1 MEGLQCTATA
11 SRKTERTRWNRRD
24 AAECQRMAERLKP
37 HVSERAAAGQVGVPR
52 STLRNWSRRQACMD
66 LPASVVAF
74 FESPEGVDFLHGLLV
89 AAHVVFCEAGPCGTR
104 RLCQFLEL
112 SHLDDFVAASYGSQ
126 HAFAI
131 ELQRALVEFAEEE
144 HARLAPQMSPR
155 EITLCQDETFH
166 PQTCLVAIE
175 PLSDFI
181 LVEGYADHLD
191 SQAWTARTH
200 QALQDLPVQ
209 VVQSASDEGRSL
221 IKHCRLGLGAHHSPD
236 IFHIQQDVSRAFCG
250 KTNGAVQRAATKLR
264 HAQRETARL
273 QAERDALG
281 PTHTGLFDTQIGL
294 SQAEEQAATAE
305 WEAAKAQ
312 RQEVRDAMR
321 GISDDYHPVDL
332 HTGAPREA
340 PDIAQTLERRFDHV
354 ERLADQYAVPQSGRQ
369 LIVKAR
375 KNIGQLVATIAFFWQ
390 MFTIKTA
397 ALKLP
402 DELRA
407 SLASTLLPASYLDY
421 ASQRAGTAEERRR
434 LRTLSQACLARA
446 REGPWG
452 QLDAQHQEAV
462 ERVVRDCAGLFQRSS
477 SCVEGRNSQ
486 LALHH
491 HGLHRL
497 SDRKLAALTTLH
509 NFFLRRPDGTTAA
522 QRFFGSPPRN
532 LFDWLLDRL
541 PLPARPRHC
550 PA

>member
-1 MEGLQCTATA
+1 MEGQQSTATGPP
-11 SRKTERTRWNRRD
+11 RTERAHWNRRES
-24 AAECQRMAERLKP
+24 AACQRTVERLKQR
-37 HVSERAAAGQVGVPR
+37 VSERAAAGHAGVPR
-52 STLRNWSRRQACMD
+52 STLRNWSRRQRQMD
-66 LPASVVAF
+66 LPAAMVAF
-74 FESPEGVDFLHGLLV
+74 FESPDGLEFLHGLLV

-104 RLCQFLEL
+104 RLCQFLQL
-112 SHLDDFVAASYGSQ
+112 SHLDYFVAASYGSQ
-126 HAFAI
+126 NAFAI

-181 LVEGYADHLD
+181 LVEGYTDQLD
-191 SQAWTARTH
+191 SQTWTARTH

-250 KTNGAVQRAATKLR
+250 KTNGAVQREATKLR

-281 PTHTGLFDTQIGL
+281 PTHTGLFDVQIRL
-294 SQAEEQAATAE
+294 SQAEEQAATAQ
-305 WEAAKAQ
+305 WEAVKAQ
-312 RQEVRDAMR
+312 RQEVRDAIR

-332 HTGAPREA
+332 QTGAPREA
-340 PDIAQTLERRFDHV
+340 SDMTQTLEQRFDNV
-354 ERLADQYAVPQSGRQ
+354 ERLADQYAVPSSGRQ
-369 LIVKAR
+369 LIAKAR

-390 MFTIKTA
+390 MFAIKMA

-402 DELRA
+402 EELRTA
-407 SLASTLLPASYLDY
+407 LASTLLSASYLNY
-421 ASQRAGTAEERRR
+421 ASQRAATAEERRR
-434 LRTLSQACLARA
+434 LQTLSQACLARA
-446 REGPWG
+446 REGPFG
-452 QLDAQHQEAV
+452 QLDAKHQEEV
-462 ERVVRDCAGLFQRSS
+462 ERAVRECAGLFQRSS

-497 SDRKLAALTTLH
+497 SDRKLTALTTLH
-509 NFFLRRPDGTTAA
+509 NFFIQRPDGTTAA
-522 QRFFGSPPRN
+522 QRFFGTPSRN
-532 LFDWLLDRL
+532 LFEWLLDRL

>member
-1 MEGLQCTATA
+1 M
-11 SRKTERTRWNRRD
+11 N
-24 AAECQRMAERLKP
+24 
-37 HVSERAAAGQVGVPR
+37 
-52 STLRNWSRRQACMD
+52 

-74 FESPEGVDFLHGLLV
+74 FECPEGVDFLHGMLV
-89 AAHVVFCEAGPCGTR
+89 AAHLVFCEAGPCGTR
-104 RLCQFLEL
+104 RLCQFLQL
-112 SHLDDFVAASYGSQ
+112 SDLDYFVAASYGSQ

-131 ELQRALVEFAEEE
+131 ELQRVLAEFAEQE

-181 LVEGYADHLD
+181 LVEGYADQLD
-191 SQAWTARTH
+191 SQTWTARTH
-200 QALQDLPVQ
+200 QALQDLPVK

-250 KTNGAVQRAATKLR
+250 KTNGAVQREATKLR

-281 PTHTGLFDTQIGL
+281 PTHSGLFDTQIGL
-294 SQAEEQAATAE
+294 SQAEEQVATGQ

-312 RQEVRDAMR
+312 RQEVRDAIR
-321 GISDDYHPVDL
+321 AISDDYHPFDL
-332 HTGAPREA
+332 QTGAPREA
-340 PDIAQTLERRFDHV
+340 PDMAQMLEQRFDHV
-354 ERLADQYAVPQSGRQ
+354 ERLADQFAVPQSGRQ
-369 LIVKAR
+369 LIAKAR

-390 MFTIKTA
+390 MFAIKMA

-402 DELRA
+402 EDLRA
-407 SLASTLLPASYLDY
+407 SLANTLLSASYLDY
-421 ASQRAGTAEERRR
+421 ASQRAATADERRR
-434 LRTLSQACLARA
+434 LRTLSQACLARV
-446 REGPWG
+446 REGPLG
-452 QLDAQHQEAV
+452 QLDAEHQEEV
-462 ERVVRDCAGLFQRSS
+462 QRVVRDCAGLFQRSS

-509 NFFLRRPDGTTAA
+509 NFFIQRPDGTTAA
-522 QRFFGSPPRN
+522 QRFFGRPPRN
-532 LFDWLLDRL
+532 LFDWLLNRL

-550 PA
+550 PV